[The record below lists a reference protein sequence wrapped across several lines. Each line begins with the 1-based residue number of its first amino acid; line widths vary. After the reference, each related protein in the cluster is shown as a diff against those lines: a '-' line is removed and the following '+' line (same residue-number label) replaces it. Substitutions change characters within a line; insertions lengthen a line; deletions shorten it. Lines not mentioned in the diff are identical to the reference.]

1 LETFRKVN
9 TGAASHGLIAATLAA
24 GALFVAGA
32 TDAAQAQLFPWGGW
46 QGPSPWQAERPRPQR
61 RIPRNI
67 PDDGEKITSTLPKPT
82 GPLVIV
88 VALGKQTVSLYDGT
102 TKIATSPISS
112 GMSGRETPTGIF
124 SILEKNRYHYSN
136 LYGGAPMPYMN
147 RITNSGVAMHE
158 GVVPGYPASH
168 GCIRLPGS
176 FARNL
181 FGITEIGARVI
192 VTQDDLTPTAF
203 ESAHLIA
210 PLPPDQQASNRTQ
223 DGASAETASATGK
236 DVPNLIGVTPALAES
251 GAKPRTREAAA
262 AARAAERVQ
271 LANAITEAGEHKTAA
286 AEHAKALADAAHAAK
301 DEVRKARNEHEKL
314 NDAARKAAR
323 EAENGADKFRE
334 ITAKMSKVEVDKLSK
349 DELEKQSADE
359 LAEETKVLDLADAVG
374 AAERAVD
381 QQKGDIDKAVA
392 AAADAE
398 KAARAAAEDVKTAE
412 KAVVD
417 AKAALAEADAI
428 EKRKDNPVSIFI
440 SRKTGRLEAK
450 LGIDEPVIDVPVKI
464 ADPDTPLGTHVFTA
478 TGYTDGEKNLHW
490 TVVTLSAAS
499 STPRKTW
506 RRHRHDDQEYVATAS
521 GDNADPESALERI
534 EIPKET
540 AERLAELMKP
550 GSSFIISDYGLSRE
564 TSKRTEFVVEPWRSA
579 SAPPVEYE
587 GGRRD

>member
-1 LETFRKVN
+1 METFRKVN
-9 TGAASHGLIAATLAA
+9 TGAVGHGLVTATLAVT
-24 GALFVAGA
+24 GLLLAGA

-88 VALGKQTVSLYDGT
+88 VSLGKQTVSVYDGT
-102 TKIATSPISS
+102 TKIATSTIST
-112 GMSGRETPTGIF
+112 GMRGRETPTGIF

-181 FGITEIGARVI
+181 YGITEIGARVI
-192 VTQDDLTPTAF
+192 VTEDDLKPVEFA
-203 ESAHLIA
+203 SPHLIA
-210 PLPPDQQASNRTQ
+210 PLPPDEQASNKTQ
-223 DGASAETASATGK
+223 DGTAAERASATGK
-236 DVPNLIGVTPALAES
+236 DMSSLIGVTPASAETVDR
-251 GAKPRTREAAA
+251 PRTREAAA

-271 LANAITEAGEHKTAA
+271 LANAITDAGARTTAA
-286 AEHAKALADAAHAAK
+286 AEHAKEAADAARAAK
-301 DEVRKARNEHEKL
+301 DEVRKARNEHDRL

-323 EAENGADKFRE
+323 EADNGADKFRE

-359 LAEETKVLDLADAVG
+359 LAEETKVLDLADA
-374 AAERAVD
+374 AAAAKRAVAA
-381 QQKGDIDKAVA
+381 QAGDIDKAVA
-392 AAADAE
+392 VAADAE
-398 KAARAAAEDVKTAE
+398 KAARAAAQDVKTAE

-417 AKAALAEADAI
+417 AKAALAAADAI

-450 LGIDEPVIDVPVKI
+450 LGIDNPVIDVPVKI
-464 ADPDTPLGTHVFTA
+464 TDPDTPLGTHVFTA
-478 TGYTDGEKNLHW
+478 TGYTKGEKNLRW
-490 TVVTLSAAS
+490 SVVTLTAAS
-499 STPRKTW
+499 STPRRTW
-506 RRHRHDDQEYVATAS
+506 HRRHRHEDQEYVATA
-521 GDNADPESALERI
+521 GDNADPASALERI

-540 AERLAELMKP
+540 VEQLAELMKP
-550 GSSFIISDYGLSRE
+550 GSSVIISDYGLSRE
-564 TSKRTEFVVEPWRSA
+564 TTKRTEFVVEPWRSA
-579 SAPPVEYE
+579 SAPTVEYE